1 MVGENLRRME
11 EKDEALKPMLETD
24 LKNAASTAFAGE

>member
-1 MVGENLRRME
+1 MVGENLQRME
-11 EKDEALKPMLETD
+11 EKDEALDPMLETD